1 MERSV
6 QIAVVK
12 ADMLIEQAGV
22 AVKHILP
29 WIAAIVIVG
38 TAGWWLCGKRR

>member
-1 MERSV
+1 MERSI

-12 ADMLIEQAGV
+12 TDMLIEQAGL

-29 WIAAIVIVG
+29 WLVAIFIVG
-38 TAGWWLCGKRR
+38 MAGWWLCVKRR

>member
-1 MERSV
+1 MERSI

-12 ADMLIEQAGV
+12 TDMLIEQTGL
-22 AVKHILP
+22 AVKQILP

-38 TAGWWLCGKRR
+38 TAGWWLCGKGR

>member
-1 MERSV
+1 MERSI

-12 ADMLIEQAGV
+12 ADMLLEQVGL
-22 AVKHILP
+22 AVKHIQP

-38 TAGWWLCGKRR
+38 TAGWWICGKKR